1 MNDTRTKI
9 VCTIGPASRDE
20 QTLRALIN
28 AGMDVA
34 RINFSHGTA
43 PEHAR
48 DIDLIRRIAGERR
61 SPIAIMADLQGPKLR
76 IGRVVPEPLVLK
88 KGDEIVLSSRR
99 VHGEEDV
106 VPLPHPDLI
115 SDVQVGDPLLIDD
128 GTIELAVVG
137 KATDELA
144 CRVVVA
150 GDLFSHK
157 GIAAPRSAS
166 NRHSRVSAIT
176 EKDRHD
182 ALFARD
188 CGVDFIAL
196 SFVRK
201 ADEIEKLRSL
211 LQSDG
216 PSSHGEIMI
225 IAKIE
230 KREAID
236 DFDNILDVADGVMVA
251 RGDLG
256 VEISVQKVPLY
267 QKEIIRKC
275 NAVGKPVITATQMLQ
290 SMVSSPKP
298 TRAEASDVANAILD
312 GTDAVMLSGETAT
325 GSYPVEAVEMM
336 AKISAIVEKD
346 MLRWVDAV
354 GFAQAQHAQPITD
367 AISDAT
373 ATIAKEIK
381 ARLIVTS
388 TFSGYTARMVARER
402 PVVPIVALTPSEASY
417 RQLALTWGVT
427 TILVPKCET
436 TDEML
441 SVIEETVLSLRLAQR
456 GDSVVVTGGIP
467 LGKGH
472 TNFLK
477 VHRLGT
483 H

>member
-1 MNDTRTKI
+1 ML
-9 VCTIGPASRDE
+9 S
-20 QTLRALIN
+20 ALLD

-34 RINFSHGTA
+34 RINFSHGTSE
-43 PEHAR
+43 EHAR
-48 DIDLIRRIAGERR
+48 DIHAIRQLADEKKL
-61 SPIAIMADLQGPKLR
+61 PVAIMADLQGPKLR
-76 IGRVVPEPLVLK
+76 IGEVSPEPLVLK
-88 KGDEIVLSSRR
+88 VGDEIVLSSRQSA
-99 VHGEEDV
+99 GEENV

-115 SDVQVGDPLLIDD
+115 ADVQVGDPLLIDD
-128 GTIELAVVG
+128 GTIELSVARKTSDRLV
-137 KATDELA
+137 
-144 CRVVVA
+144 CRVMVA

-157 GIAAPRSAS
+157 GVAAPRSSS
-166 NRHSRVSAIT
+166 NRRSHVPAIT

-182 ALFARD
+182 ALLARD

-201 ADEIEKLRSL
+201 PCEIELLRSL
-211 LQSDG
+211 LRGGSIGDHDDI
-216 PSSHGEIMI
+216 PI

-236 DFDNILDVADGVMVA
+236 DFDNILDAADGVMVA

-256 VEISVQKVPLY
+256 VEISVQRVPMY

-290 SMVSSPKP
+290 SMLSSPKP

-312 GTDAVMLSGETAT
+312 GTDALMLSGETAT
-325 GSYPVEAVEMM
+325 GSYPVEAVQMM
-336 AKISAIVEKD
+336 AKISAIVEEK
-346 MLRWVDAV
+346 MLNWVDAV
-354 GFAQAQHAQPITD
+354 GFAQVHHAQPIAD

-373 ATIAKEIK
+373 ATIAREID

-402 PVVPIVALTPSEASY
+402 PFAPIVALTPSEATC
-417 RQLALTWGVT
+417 RRLALTWGVT
-427 TILVPKCET
+427 PILVPKCET

-441 SVIEETVLSLRLAQR
+441 SVIEDTVLSLGLGQQ

-467 LGKGH
+467 LGEGR

-477 VHRLGT
+477 VHRLEN